1 MKVSDIMIDMATGD
15 ASMRDAYIQ
24 EAAGKVVVATAVFEA
39 AYKISE
45 LPAGDFMIIQE
56 AAEEGL
62 PTDQGSAC
70 DLACDSVKQA
80 MNGFY
85 DMLVETAKKIKE
97 SATKDMKLVI
107 AMAKK
112 FGISNN
118 VSNFATAF
126 ANPLGKSVEN
136 AAGGRIE
143 LNDKRFLKGKFA
155 TKLATNYVKGVTS
168 LLLAYGINVTDVFS
182 DPVIAKE
189 IEKKVA
195 GAKGLPETFKGVAGY
210 LSDGGKLIKI
220 EKITDKDGHYTDSV
234 KGSDIA
240 DLAISLYIVIATSDA
255 VIKTA
260 GNKSAKATAMAGIN
274 ALCEK
279 EDCGDKK
286 VSKSIVSIGDDITK
300 WKDNVE
306 DITTAITK
314 TYTDSIYTLYETIT
328 KSSTPADAE

>member
-1 MKVSDIMIDMATGD
+1 MKVSDIIIDMATGD

-24 EAAGKVVVATAVFEA
+24 EAAGKVEVATAVFEA

-45 LPAGDFMIIQE
+45 LPAGDFMIVQE

-80 MNGFY
+80 MSGFY

-136 AAGGRIE
+136 AAGGRVE
-143 LNDKRFLKGKFA
+143 LNDKRFLKGKFSI
-155 TKLATNYVKGVTS
+155 KLADSYVKGVTS

-195 GAKGLPETFKGVAGY
+195 KGTPESFKGVAGF

-240 DLAISLYIVIATSDA
+240 DLAISLYIVIAVSDA
-255 VIKTA
+255 VVKTA

-286 VSKSIVSIGDDITK
+286 VSKSIVAIGDDITK
-300 WKDNVE
+300 WKDSVE
-306 DITTAITK
+306 AITTAITK

-328 KSSTPADAE
+328 KSSAASADAE